1 MNVRCPLS
9 ILIECSKC
17 LLAAASSSNWDD
29 RSLFRNDRIALS
41 VNSRGKS
48 SRVPYRYSIAK
59 QSSAQRC
66 WSVMA
71 CWASHA
77 VSHPKQSNGFRSGDL
92 NISEVIFKRRR
103 RRTACIGSAAAAR
116 RSASVGGGGGAS
128 SVRIIWKPEYTGPP
142 HLLRRPP
149 HYSENPGYRGGRRR
163 AAVGPSLLCK
173 RDDYDLV

>member
-103 RRTACIGSAAAAR
+103 RRTACIGSAAAVAR
-116 RSASVGGGGGAS
+116 AVFELYGSQSM
-128 SVRIIWKPEYTGPP
+128 PGPLTCYDGP
-142 HLLRRPP
+142 LTIRKIPDT
-149 HYSENPGYRGGRRR
+149 EG
-163 AAVGPSLLCK
+163 AAVGPPSAPHFCVNEMIMISFNPYHNIH
-173 RDDYDLV
+173 R